1 MSLVNPEQVFRYLD
15 TNNSGYITKND
26 LKQALR
32 YLGIIK
38 TQNDFMFLLRN
49 VSESIDLNEYM
60 KIVNNELNNTI
71 SREQLIQ
78 AFEVFDSK
86 KTGKCS
92 AKDLFHCLKV
102 IGEKLSES
110 DIEKMKR
117 MVEVGH
123 DGQVNYIKLVDF
135 LLKR

>member
-1 MSLVNPEQVFRYLD
+1 MSWVNPEQGCRYLD
-15 TNNSGYITKND
+15 TNNSGYIIKND

-60 KIVNNELNNTI
+60 KIVNNELNNAI